1 LAKNY
6 NNIPDLNDDISD
18 LDIVAKLNLAFKTI
32 EILGQ
37 ILKNNYGKISNPVIF
52 DLVEETYLMGLRT
65 LNVFF
70 SVIETNTD
78 FLVNQINSLIEEKHI
93 TDKTKIEQ
101 VSRRILF
108 NICNQIS
115 YSFIK
120 KITDSV
126 GTENLE
132 NSYKSVLEKHNFN
145 SVKLVDFSIKLDHFR
160 SFPNEEMRNLKSD
173 FSKSTLAQQ
182 IMKRM
187 VINYLYLFPT
197 SPEQKQRILSF
208 LDIPMNV
215 QRRIDFTSQQ
225 KKR

>member
-1 LAKNY
+1 M
-6 NNIPDLNDDISD
+6 DI
-18 LDIVAKLNLAFKTI
+18 IAKLNLAFKTI

-37 ILKNNYGKISNPVIF
+37 ILKNNYGKISNHVIF
-52 DLVEETYLMGLRT
+52 ELVEETYMMGLRT

-70 SVIETNTD
+70 SVIESNTD
-78 FLVNQINSLIEEKHI
+78 FLVNQINNLIDKKHI

-101 VSRRILF
+101 LSRRILF
-108 NICNQIS
+108 NLCNQIS

-120 KITDSV
+120 KISDSV

-132 NSYKSVLEKHNFN
+132 NSYRLVLEKNNFN
-145 SVKLVDFSIKLDHFR
+145 SVKLVDFSIKLDHFG
-160 SFPNEEMRNLKSD
+160 SFPTEEMRILKDD
-173 FSKSTLAQQ
+173 FYKSTFSQQ

-187 VINYLYLFPT
+187 VINYLYQFP
-197 SPEQKQRILSF
+197 SSREQKQRILSF